1 MMKNLEEERAEQEE
15 WEFTES
21 GIRELDRKINKVLFA
36 ESYRAIGLVYL
47 KEKKVFFRATRLEKP
62 VFTANKKLDYYD
74 VTSQMADAWIDE
86 NDREIFNRGVSLEN
100 LEERLEQSDRYFFS
114 VCNSL
119 HEIER
124 YTYLWLDHDRYILL
138 FVIEDMTKEME
149 TDNLTAYPNR
159 RGFCRRAEEILKENQ
174 DQEYGILF
182 MNLLHF
188 KAVND
193 QFDPDTGDRLLRSI
207 PRMLQDSFLK
217 PLLIARL
224 EGDHFGALVLKKN
237 LDLDQLPGIL
247 HFTFLYDGLDIDMYC
262 RCGVYMV
269 PKGKYQDV
277 QEMLTLARLAKKFIV
292 NTGMKPYTVYE
303 EKMRDQY
310 MIESEVIRRFESA
323 LEQKEFHV
331 YYQPIIDARTEKI
344 AMAEALVRWNIPGR
358 APISPG
364 SFLPALEENGY
375 ITKLDAYVS
384 NSVRQMLTDRLQAE
398 RRIVPVTVN
407 LSRMDLMNDRFLQVV
422 LAQLQAEPALN
433 PYLRYEITE
442 SAYTEIR
449 EDIWKILNQFGDY
462 GVLLLVDDFGSGVS
476 SYASVIE
483 FDFDIIKLDM
493 EFVRKIGTSPKAD
506 AVVTSIIDMAH
517 RIHMQVIAE
526 GVETKAQ
533 AEFLKSADCD
543 YFQGYYYGK
552 PMPKDE
558 FLELLSK
565 E

>member
-1 MMKNLEEERAEQEE
+1 MKSVEEEMAEQEE
-15 WEFTES
+15 REFTES

-47 KEKKVFFRATRLEKP
+47 KEKKVFFRATRLEEP

-74 VTSQMADAWIDE
+74 VVDQMAAGWIDE
-86 NDREIFNRGVSLEN
+86 NDREIFNRAASLEN
-100 LEERLEQSDRYFFS
+100 LEDRLEQSDRYFFS
-114 VCNSL
+114 VCNCL

-124 YTYLWLDHDRYILL
+124 YTYLWLDHERHILL

-159 RGFCRRAEEILKENQ
+159 RGFCRRTEEILREHP
-174 DQEYGILF
+174 DQEYAILF
-182 MNLLHF
+182 VNLLHF
-188 KAVND
+188 KAVNE
-193 QFDPDTGDRLLRSI
+193 QFDSDTGDRLLRSI

-217 PLLIARL
+217 PRLVSRL
-224 EGDHFGALVLKKN
+224 EGDYFGALVLKKD
-237 LDLDQLPGIL
+237 LDLEQLPGLL
-247 HFTFLYDGLDIDMYC
+247 HFTFLYDRLEIDMYC
-262 RCGVYMV
+262 RCGIYMV
-269 PKGKYQDV
+269 PKGAWQDV
-277 QEMLTLARLAKKFIV
+277 QEMLTLAKLAKNSIV
-292 NTGMKPYTVYE
+292 NTGMMPYAVYE
-303 EKMRDQY
+303 EQMRDQY
-310 MIESEVIRRFESA
+310 MIESEVIRRFENA
-323 LEQKEFHV
+323 LEQKEFQV
-331 YYQPIIDARTEKI
+331 YYQPIMDARTEKI
-344 AMAEALVRWNIPGR
+344 AMAEALVRWNLPGR

-375 ITKLDAYVS
+375 ITKLDSYVS
-384 NSVRQMLTDRLQAE
+384 NSVRQMLTDRLQDE
-398 RRIVPVTVN
+398 KRIVPVTVN
-407 LSRMDLMNDRFLQVV
+407 LSRMDLMNDHFLQVV
-422 LAQLQAEPALN
+422 LKQLKEEPALN

-493 EFVRKIGTSPKAD
+493 EFVRKIGTSPKAN

-533 AEFLKSADCD
+533 AEFLKSAGCD

-552 PMPKDE
+552 PMPKEE
-558 FLELLSK
+558 FLELLSR